1 MHYIG
6 WLALSAVFHAS
17 GEYLSKR
24 FALRPSFLLA
34 ASVIL
39 TYAVGSILWLP
50 AIAQKNQLS
59 TVGTMAGVIC
69 MTTTVLIGV
78 LWFEE
83 KLNLAGIVG
92 VVLAFAAV
100 ILLSVGVQE

>member
-1 MHYIG
+1 MHYIL

-17 GEYLSKR
+17 GEYLYKR
-24 FALRPSFLLA
+24 FALKPGFLLA
-34 ASVIL
+34 SSVIL

-69 MTTTVLIGV
+69 MMTTVLIGV
-78 LWFEE
+78 LWFGE
-83 KLNLAGIVG
+83 KVNLAGMVG
-92 VVLAFAAV
+92 ILLAFGAV
-100 ILLSVGVQE
+100 VLLSVGVKE